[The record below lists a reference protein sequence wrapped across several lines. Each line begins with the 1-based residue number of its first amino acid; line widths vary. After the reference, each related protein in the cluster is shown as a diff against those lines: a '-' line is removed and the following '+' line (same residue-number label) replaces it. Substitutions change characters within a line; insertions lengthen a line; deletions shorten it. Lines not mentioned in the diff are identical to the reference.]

1 MAYRQS
7 KAGCTGSLTSCPG
20 PETAAAA
27 AMCDSGY
34 CKSAHIVH
42 LLLCFFWVTGFITQ
56 YFLFFRR
63 LTEKSNNTGPYMSVK
78 RLRPESILSSVCTGN
93 ADMSNIPNVFYW
105 HGPNSSHNRDR
116 RRFYSLWSEPAFY
129 IFSLKYSRFKS

>member
-63 LTEKSNNTGPYMSVK
+63 LTEKSNNTGPYMWLKPV
-78 RLRPESILSSVCTGN
+78 LRESIPSGFCTGN
-93 ADMSNIPNVFYW
+93 VNMSNIPNAFYW
-105 HGPNSSHNRDR
+105 HDPDSFHSRGKRC
-116 RRFYSLWSEPAFY
+116 FYSLWSE
-129 IFSLKYSRFKS
+129 